1 MFGYT
6 LDTERPFDHHVRMGR
21 TYVRRRRTTAAVIA
35 VLLAGVL
42 LGPVAGAVA
51 GPRHV
56 RAPATRTYVVEAGD
70 TLWAIAARMQPGADP
85 RPLIAQIQQVN
96 GVDAGSLAPGR
107 SLVIPSVG

>member
-1 MFGYT
+1 MFGYA
-6 LDTERPFDHHVRMGR
+6 LDTERPFGHHALMSR

-35 VLLAGVL
+35 ALLAGVL

-56 RAPATRTYVVEAGD
+56 KEPPTRTYLVRAGD

-85 RPLIAQIQQVN
+85 RPLIQQIQQLN

-107 SLVIPSVG
+107 SLLIPSAA